1 VTLTLRNHWLAVS
14 GFLAMITLVM
24 VTFFGQSVATGW
36 MQETSRQAGFIL
48 SNLSIEGNVRTRQAD
63 ILATLDIDTGMPLM
77 AVDLE
82 ALQGRVEAL
91 PWVRQVTVTRIFPG
105 DINLK
110 IVERQPFALWQR
122 KGQLR
127 LIDNE
132 GIVITRRGLAEFAA
146 LPMIVGDGAPLEM
159 GKLFQMLSI
168 APDLAKRVKT
178 AVRVGDRRWDLLFDN
193 GIRVKLPEDLDP
205 VYGSD
210 KAWSRLDRLE
220 KQHHLLAREVSVI
233 DMRIKNRMIMRVTPA
248 GRRMMDGKEWA
259 T

>member
-1 VTLTLRNHWLAVS
+1 MTTVLRNHWIATSAFVTVLALAVAA
-14 GFLAMITLVM
+14 L
-24 VTFFGQSVATGW
+24 FGQAFAATW
-36 MQETSRQAGFIL
+36 MQETSRQAGFVL

-77 AVDLE
+77 AVDLQ
-82 ALQGRVEAL
+82 ALQHRVEAL
-91 PWVRQVTVTRIFPG
+91 PWVRLVTVTRILPG
-105 DINLK
+105 DINLH
-110 IVERQPFALWQR
+110 IEERKPFALWQR
-122 KGQLR
+122 AGQLR
-127 LIDNE
+127 LIDEE
-132 GIVITRRGLAEFAA
+132 GVVITQRGLTAFSG
-146 LPMIVGDGAPLEM
+146 LPMIVGDGAPHEM
-159 GKLFQMLSI
+159 GKLFQMLSA
-168 APDLAKRVKT
+168 APDLAQRVKT

-220 KQHHLLAREVSVI
+220 KQHRLLAREVSVI
-233 DMRIKNRMIMRVTPA
+233 DMRIPDRLIMRVTPA